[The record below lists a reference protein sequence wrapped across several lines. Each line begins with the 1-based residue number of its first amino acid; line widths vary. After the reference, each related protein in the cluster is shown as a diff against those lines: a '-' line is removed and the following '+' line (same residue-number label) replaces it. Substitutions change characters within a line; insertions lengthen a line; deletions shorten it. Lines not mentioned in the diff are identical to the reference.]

1 MPDHW
6 EMDMGSVK
14 KRFHPHLQSLA
25 RICIVLCLSLGYL
38 TPTYSE
44 TAIQDGAIPID
55 QLRAA
60 QQKELD
66 ALREGYRNQANK
78 PGADQDALFDR
89 YRSDR
94 NRLQEKY
101 NRLDTRNKRVDE
113 MIKQTGAAQT
123 GSNTK
128 DVRADVDTAGN
139 TDQIDRKMVE
149 ELKRRGHDVDTSN
162 PSKVVDHTDD
172 HVYWR
177 KETAAGNKA
186 KETDFDSFKTP
197 GGRDATGN
205 LGEVRDARGEGI
217 DHSSKYH
224 HGRADG
230 DLKTMGK
237 SVSKMDKASDR
248 VRYDE
253 TKGAFVKD
261 QGEFRR
267 SLAEHPD
274 PEMRALA
281 KIDPKTGKSQ
291 ADTLVDQAKAFQKY
305 GDPVTAGIADL
316 GDSPEVQ
323 AQKVKEWQKRSN
335 KYMDA
340 AEQRANRRG
349 DVRDKVTENVEQSYR
364 NANSADPAEKEWNR
378 NAADDIDNNRRRVRE
393 GNEVGDRFLSGEK
406 RRKTADET
414 YSGGWKDRGEPVKG
428 AIPDDELQ
436 RRLNAA
442 EQSANAKKQGGIDSP
457 DGGAPKRGIS
467 SDGDLPASGIGA
479 RRGQGIPDPDL
490 PSAGRRPSWAD
501 GPTDVVVVGKRGK
514 AKVTAIDGRLP
525 KSKPN
530 IKGAVGAGVEAGL
543 QMGEAT
549 ARKLGEVL
557 DRSDQ
562 TVTGKDMADIVKEGS
577 GYEPMRKAVEDTRM
591 RQRIKKIELENKIRD
606 LEKKPGSLTAAEQ
619 SELGRLKQQAA
630 NTDTTTSNLQDLG
643 QQMLVDPN
651 KEIIGRRMGE
661 MEAQAKAE
669 GRKSEFLRDGL
680 PAMGKAGAEVVGN
693 AVGIGAAANMA
704 AEMETFNERS
714 DWSAQKNAMV
724 QHLNDKARWADKR
737 NRKATAELEGILFS
751 GNADSPENQQR
762 VEQLLGEI
770 AANQAEM
777 DKIVAIANG
786 NLSEVDPKKLATIR
800 GLAGSQPDPD
810 AMRDYARQ
818 MSEGARQKAEEE
830 ESWLDKEKKRKQARR
845 AEEEKRRKVEEEK
858 ARLAEQNKQK
868 ETEADDGWGSAES
881 GYGDE
886 APKTAASGEEA
897 LTDKITEIML
907 TEPDPERRKELIR
920 QAIRKHAGGGQ
931 QGGADDGAWGDG
943 GYEQASPAEQY
954 VSAIRAANADGDF
967 QRAMRLAN
975 QARDADPEHAW
986 LNQNYG
992 TIQLLAERDKRYREA
1007 IQNAISNL
1015 ERGNVDESIDALK
1028 RAMQNASTR
1037 LGQDQDVRTLL
1048 EDAKRIAQ
1056 MEREEAIERARRE
1069 GERSAYERDRE
1080 RARYQQRREENR
1092 RSAQALRGA
1101 LMGVLGAVSQAKA
1114 ARSTSTT
1121 VNPGAYSD
1129 DIIQRK
1135 VRENQRKYGDLMKK
1149 YEQSHRQNLHTAP
1162 KTPRRQP
1169 GNNANAGWATKS
1181 SQPAAKTKS
1190 SGFDKWEGDFSSQC
1204 DGKAPGIYEFG
1215 ECFEHT
1221 DF

>member
-1 MPDHW
+1 
-6 EMDMGSVK
+6 MGSANN
-14 KRFHPHLQSLA
+14 RFSPSLHFLVEA
-25 RICIVLCLSLGYL
+25 CIVLCLFLGYL
-38 TPTYSE
+38 TPTFSE

-66 ALREGYRNQANK
+66 TLRERYRNQANQ
-78 PGADQDALFDR
+78 GGTDQDALFDR
-89 YRSDR
+89 YLSDR
-94 NRLQEKY
+94 KRVQDKY
-101 NRLDTRNKRVDE
+101 NRLDTRNQRVDE

-139 TDQIDRKMVE
+139 TDQIDERMVD

-205 LGEVRDARGEGI
+205 LGEVKGEGGEGI
-217 DHSSKYH
+217 DHASKYH

-253 TKGAFVKD
+253 RKGAFVKD

-267 SLAEHPD
+267 SLAQHPD
-274 PEMRALA
+274 PEMRELA
-281 KIDPKTGKSQ
+281 KIDPKTGKTQ

-340 AEQRANRRG
+340 AEQRARHRG
-349 DVRDKVTENVEQSYR
+349 DVRDKVRENFDQSYR
-364 NANSADPAEKEWNR
+364 NANSADPAEREWNR

-414 YSGGWKDRGEPVKG
+414 YSGGWKDRGEPAKG

-436 RRLNAA
+436 RRLGAA
-442 EQSANAKKQGGIDSP
+442 EQSANTKKSGGIDGP
-457 DGGAPKRGIS
+457 DGTGPRTGIS
-467 SDGDLPASGIGA
+467 SDGDLPAGGTGA
-479 RRGQGIPDPDL
+479 RRGQGIPDPGL

-514 AKVTAIDGRLP
+514 AKVTAIDGRRP
-525 KSKPN
+525 KPKTN
-530 IKGAVGAGVEAGL
+530 VMGAVGAGVEAGL

-606 LEKKPGSLTAAEQ
+606 LEKKPGQLTAVEQ

-704 AEMETFNERS
+704 AEMETFDERS

-751 GNADSPENQQR
+751 GKANSPENQQR

-770 AANQAEM
+770 DANQAEM
-777 DKIVAIANG
+777 NKIVAIAND

-800 GLAGSQPDPD
+800 GLAGSQPDPE

-818 MSEGARQKAEEE
+818 MSEGERQKAEEE

-845 AEEEKRRKVEEEK
+845 AEEKKQKQAEEEK
-858 ARLAEQNKQK
+858 ARLAGKEKQK
-868 ETEADDGWGSAES
+868 EAEADDGWGSAES

-886 APKTAASGEEA
+886 APKTAVSGEEA

-907 TEPDPERRKELIR
+907 TEPDPERRKALIR
-920 QAIRKHAGGGQ
+920 QAIREHAGGGGQ
-931 QGGADDGAWGDG
+931 QGGGAWGDG
-943 GYEQASPAEQY
+943 GYEQVSPAEQY

-992 TIQLLAERDKRYREA
+992 TIQTLAERDRRYREA

-1015 ERGNVDESIDALK
+1015 EQGNVDESIDALK
-1028 RAMQNASTR
+1028 AAMRNASTR

-1048 EDAKRIAQ
+1048 EDAKRIAR

-1069 GERSAYERDRE
+1069 GERSAYDRERE
-1080 RARYQQRREENR
+1080 RARYQQRQEENR

-1114 ARSTSTT
+1114 ARSTGTAVT
-1121 VNPGAYSD
+1121 PGAYSD

-1135 VRENQRKYGDLMKK
+1135 VRENQRKYGGLMKK

-1162 KTPRRQP
+1162 KTSRRNP
-1169 GNNANAGWATKS
+1169 VNNANAGWEVKP
-1181 SQPAAKTKS
+1181 SQPAAKAKS

-1204 DGKAPGIYEFG
+1204 DGKAPGVYSFG

>member
-1 MPDHW
+1 
-6 EMDMGSVK
+6 MGSANN
-14 KRFHPHLQSLA
+14 RFSPSLHYFA
-25 RICIVLCLSLGYL
+25 EACIVLCLFLGYL
-38 TPTYSE
+38 TPTFSE

-66 ALREGYRNQANK
+66 TLRERYRNQANQG
-78 PGADQDALFDR
+78 GADQDALFDR
-89 YRSDR
+89 YLSDR
-94 NRLQEKY
+94 KRVQDKY
-101 NRLDTRNKRVDE
+101 NRLDTRNQRVDE

-139 TDQIDRKMVE
+139 TDQIDERMVD

-253 TKGAFVKD
+253 SKGAFVKD

-267 SLAEHPD
+267 SLAQHPD
-274 PEMRALA
+274 PEMRELA
-281 KIDPKTGKSQ
+281 RIEPKTGKSQ

-349 DVRDKVTENVEQSYR
+349 DVRDKVRENFDQSYR
-364 NANSADPAEKEWNR
+364 NANSADPAEREWNR
-378 NAADDIDNNRRRVRE
+378 NAADNIDNDRRRVRE

-414 YSGGWKDRGEPVKG
+414 YSGGWKDRGEPAKG
-428 AIPDDELQ
+428 AIPDEELKQ
-436 RRLNAA
+436 RLGEA
-442 EQSANAKKQGGIDSP
+442 EQRARSDTAEAGKNKTATQTSGSELEN
-457 DGGAPKRGIS
+457 GATGK
-467 SDGDLPASGIGA
+467 A
-479 RRGQGIPDPDL
+479 RTATPEADL
-490 PSAGRRPSWAD
+490 PSSGKRPTWAD
-501 GPTDVVVVGKRGK
+501 GPNDVAVVGKGGK
-514 AKVTAIDGRLP
+514 AKVTGIDGRVPKP
-525 KSKPN
+525 KSN
-530 IKGAVGAGVEAGL
+530 IAGAAGAGLEAGL
-543 QMGEAT
+543 QVGDAT

-557 DRSDQ
+557 DRDDQ
-562 TVTGKDMADIVKEGS
+562 TVTGKDLVDITKEGS
-577 GYEPMRKAVEDTRM
+577 GYEPMRKVVEDTRM

-606 LEKKPGSLTAAEQ
+606 LEKKPGPLTAAEQ
-619 SELGRLKQQAA
+619 RELGRLKQQAA

-651 KEIIGRRMGE
+651 KEIVSRRMKE
-661 MEAQAKAE
+661 MEAQARAE
-669 GRKSEFLRDGL
+669 GRKPEFLKDGL
-680 PAMGKAGAEVVGN
+680 PAMAKIGAEGFGN
-693 AVGIGAAANMA
+693 ATGLGAAASMK
-704 AEMETFNERS
+704 AEMDTYNERS
-714 DWSAQKNAMV
+714 DWSAQKNYMR
-724 QHLNDKARWADKR
+724 QHLETKAR
-737 NRKATAELEGILFS
+737 KANQRTRIAVAELEGILFS
-751 GNADSPENQQR
+751 GNPDSPENLQR
-762 VEQLLGEI
+762 IEQLLAAI
-770 AANQAEM
+770 AANKAEM

-786 NLSEVDPKKLATIR
+786 NLSEVDPKKLAVIR
-800 GLAGSQPDPD
+800 GLAGSHPDPN

-818 MSEGARQKAEEE
+818 MTEGARQKAN
-830 ESWLDKEKKRKQARR
+830 
-845 AEEEKRRKVEEEK
+845 EEK
-858 ARLAEQNKQK
+858 ARLAEEENKK
-868 ETEADDGWGSAES
+868 SGEADDGWGTAES

-886 APKTAASGEEA
+886 APMRAASSEEA

-920 QAIRKHAGGGQ
+920 QAIREHSGGGRQ
-931 QGGADDGAWGDG
+931 DGGWGSGASDDGEWGDG

-954 VSAIRAANADGDF
+954 VSAIMAANASCDF
-967 QRAMRLAN
+967 QRALDLAN
-975 QARDADPEHAW
+975 QARVADPNHVW
-986 LNQNYG
+986 LNQNYDV
-992 TIQLLAERDKRYREA
+992 IQSLANRQQAYRHALQAA
-1007 IQNAISNL
+1007 IGSL
-1015 ERGNVDESIDALK
+1015 EHGKSAESIGSLK
-1028 RAMQNASTR
+1028 TAMQNASTQC
-1037 LGQDQDVRTLL
+1037 GQDQTVRSLL
-1048 EDAKRIAQ
+1048 EDAKRIAR
-1056 MEREEAIERARRE
+1056 MEREEAIERARLE
-1069 GERSAYERDRE
+1069 GERSAYERE
-1080 RARYQQRREENR
+1080 RSQARYQREQEDRR
-1092 RSAQALRGA
+1092 RSAEALRGA
-1101 LMGVLGAVSQAKA
+1101 LMGVLGAVSQAKTV
-1114 ARSTSTT
+1114 RNTSTSIPT
-1121 VNPGAYSD
+1121 PYSD

-1135 VRENQRKYGDLMKK
+1135 VRENERKYGDLMKK
-1149 YEQSHRQNLHTAP
+1149 YEQSHRENLHTAP
-1162 KTPRRQP
+1162 KTSRLRSS
-1169 GNNANAGWATKS
+1169 NSSAGTNSSWGGTSSVPQTRSPSSRGGPLPPAGGLLGPATGGYEC
-1181 SQPAAKTKS
+1181 
-1190 SGFDKWEGDFSSQC
+1190 SGPKEWCDKNR
-1204 DGKAPGIYEFG
+1204 P
-1215 ECFEHT
+1215 
-1221 DF
+1221 

>member
-1 MPDHW
+1 
-6 EMDMGSVK
+6 MGRVNN
-14 KRFHPHLQSLA
+14 RFFPSLNFLA
-25 RICIVLCLSLGYL
+25 KACIVLCLFLGYL
-38 TPTYSE
+38 TPTFAE

-66 ALREGYRNQANK
+66 ALREGYRNHANQS
-78 PGADQDALFDR
+78 GADQDALFDR

-94 NRLQEKY
+94 NRIQEKY

-113 MIKQTGAAQT
+113 MIKRTGAAQT

-139 TDQIDRKMVE
+139 TDQIDERMVE

-217 DHSSKYH
+217 DHSSKFH

-248 VRYDE
+248 VRYNE
-253 TKGAFVKD
+253 SKGAFVKD

-267 SLAEHPD
+267 SLAQHPD
-274 PEMRALA
+274 PEMRELA
-281 KIDPKTGKSQ
+281 RIDPKTGKSQ
-291 ADTLVDQAKAFQKY
+291 ADTMVDQAKAFQKY

-349 DVRDKVTENVEQSYR
+349 DVRDKVRENFGQSYR
-364 NANSADPAEKEWNR
+364 EASSADPAEREWNR

-406 RRKTADET
+406 RRKTADGT
-414 YSGGWKDRGEPVKG
+414 YSGGWRDRGEPVKG

-436 RRLNAA
+436 RRLGAA
-442 EQSANAKKQGGIDSP
+442 EQSANAKRSGIP
-457 DGGAPKRGIS
+457 
-467 SDGDLPASGIGA
+467 SDGDLPASGTGA
-479 RRGQGIPDPDL
+479 RRGQGIADPDL

-501 GPTDVVVVGKRGK
+501 SPTDVVVVGKRGK
-514 AKVTAIDGRLP
+514 AKVTAIDGRRP
-525 KSKPN
+525 KPKTN
-530 IKGAVGAGVEAGL
+530 VVGAVGAGVEAGL

-562 TVTGKDMADIVKEGS
+562 SVTGKDLADIVKEGS

-619 SELGRLKQQAA
+619 GELGRLKQQAA

-643 QQMLVDPN
+643 QQMLIDPN

-704 AEMETFNERS
+704 AEMETYNERS

-751 GNADSPENQQR
+751 GNANSPENRQR

-786 NLSEVDPKKLATIR
+786 NLSEVEPKKLATIR
-800 GLAGSQPDPD
+800 GLAGSQPDPV

-818 MSEGARQKAEEE
+818 MIEGERQKAEEE
-830 ESWLDKEKKRKQARR
+830 ESWLAKEKKRKQARR
-845 AEEEKRRKVEEEK
+845 SEEKKQKQAKEEK
-858 ARLAEQNKQK
+858 ARLAEKEKQK
-868 ETEADDGWGSAES
+868 EAEADDGWGSAES

-886 APKTAASGEEA
+886 APKTAVSGEEA

-920 QAIRKHAGGGQ
+920 QALREHAVGGQ
-931 QGGADDGAWGDG
+931 QGGGGADGGAWGDG

-954 VSAIRAANADGDF
+954 VSAIMAANADGDF

-992 TIQLLAERDKRYREA
+992 TIQLLAERDKRYRDA

-1015 ERGNVDESIDALK
+1015 ERGNVNESIDALK
-1028 RAMQNASTR
+1028 TAMQNASTR
-1037 LGQDQDVRTLL
+1037 LGQDKTARSLL
-1048 EDAKRIAQ
+1048 EDAKRIAK
-1056 MEREEAIERARRE
+1056 MEREEAIERARLE
-1069 GERSAYERDRE
+1069 GERSAYERERE
-1080 RARYQQRREENR
+1080 RARYQQRQEENR

-1101 LMGVLGAVSQAKA
+1101 LMGVLGAVSQAKTT
-1114 ARSTSTT
+1114 RNTGTS
-1121 VNPGAYSD
+1121 NPGAFSN
-1129 DIIQRK
+1129 DIFQRK

-1149 YEQSHRQNLHTAP
+1149 YEQSHRENLHTAP

-1169 GNNANAGWATKS
+1169 INNAGNANQGWT
-1181 SQPAAKTKS
+1181 QPAAKTTS

>member
-1 MPDHW
+1 MPDYW
-6 EMDMGSVK
+6 EVDMGRVNN
-14 KRFHPHLQSLA
+14 RFFPSLNFLA
-25 RICIVLCLSLGYL
+25 KACIVLCLFLGYL
-38 TPTYSE
+38 TPTFAE

-66 ALREGYRNQANK
+66 ALREGYRNHANQS
-78 PGADQDALFDR
+78 GADQDALFDR

-94 NRLQEKY
+94 NRIQEKY

-113 MIKQTGAAQT
+113 MIKRTGAAQT

-139 TDQIDRKMVE
+139 TDQIDERMVE

-217 DHSSKYH
+217 DHSSKFH

-248 VRYDE
+248 VRYNE
-253 TKGAFVKD
+253 SKGAFVKD

-267 SLAEHPD
+267 SLAQHPD
-274 PEMRALA
+274 PEMRELA
-281 KIDPKTGKSQ
+281 RIDPKTGKSQ
-291 ADTLVDQAKAFQKY
+291 ADTMVDQAKAFQKY

-349 DVRDKVTENVEQSYR
+349 DVRDKVRENFGQSYR
-364 NANSADPAEKEWNR
+364 EASSADPAEREWNR

-406 RRKTADET
+406 RRKTADGT
-414 YSGGWKDRGEPVKG
+414 YSGGWRDRGEPVKG

-436 RRLNAA
+436 RRLGAA
-442 EQSANAKKQGGIDSP
+442 EQSANAKRSGIP
-457 DGGAPKRGIS
+457 
-467 SDGDLPASGIGA
+467 SDGDLPASGTGA
-479 RRGQGIPDPDL
+479 RRGQGIADPDL

-501 GPTDVVVVGKRGK
+501 SPTDVVVVGKRGK
-514 AKVTAIDGRLP
+514 AKVTAIDGRRP
-525 KSKPN
+525 KPKTN
-530 IKGAVGAGVEAGL
+530 VVGAVGAGVEAGL

-562 TVTGKDMADIVKEGS
+562 SVTGKDLADIVKEGS

-619 SELGRLKQQAA
+619 GELGRLKQQAA

-643 QQMLVDPN
+643 QQMLIDPN

-704 AEMETFNERS
+704 AEMETYNERS

-751 GNADSPENQQR
+751 GNANSPENRQR

-786 NLSEVDPKKLATIR
+786 NLSEVEPKKLATIR
-800 GLAGSQPDPD
+800 GLAGSQPDPV

-818 MSEGARQKAEEE
+818 MIEGERQKAEEE
-830 ESWLDKEKKRKQARR
+830 ESWLAKEKKRKQARR
-845 AEEEKRRKVEEEK
+845 SEEKKQKQAKEEK
-858 ARLAEQNKQK
+858 ARLAEKEKQK
-868 ETEADDGWGSAES
+868 EAEADDGWGSAES

-886 APKTAASGEEA
+886 APKTAVSGEEA

-920 QAIRKHAGGGQ
+920 QALREHAVGGQ
-931 QGGADDGAWGDG
+931 QGGGGADGGAWGDG

-954 VSAIRAANADGDF
+954 VSAIMAANADGDF

-992 TIQLLAERDKRYREA
+992 TIQLLAERDKRYRDA

-1015 ERGNVDESIDALK
+1015 ERGNVNESIDALK
-1028 RAMQNASTR
+1028 TAMQNASTR
-1037 LGQDQDVRTLL
+1037 LGQDKTARSLL
-1048 EDAKRIAQ
+1048 EDAKRIAK
-1056 MEREEAIERARRE
+1056 MEREEAIERARLE
-1069 GERSAYERDRE
+1069 GERSAYERERE
-1080 RARYQQRREENR
+1080 RARYQQRQEENR

-1101 LMGVLGAVSQAKA
+1101 LMGVLGAVSQAKTT
-1114 ARSTSTT
+1114 RNTGTS
-1121 VNPGAYSD
+1121 NPGAFSN
-1129 DIIQRK
+1129 DIFQRK

-1149 YEQSHRQNLHTAP
+1149 YEQSHRENLHTAP

-1169 GNNANAGWATKS
+1169 INNAGNANQGWT
-1181 SQPAAKTKS
+1181 QPAAKTTS

>member
-1 MPDHW
+1 
-6 EMDMGSVK
+6 MGSANN
-14 KRFHPHLQSLA
+14 RFSPSLHYFA
-25 RICIVLCLSLGYL
+25 EACIVLCLFLGYL
-38 TPTYSE
+38 TPTFSE

-66 ALREGYRNQANK
+66 ALRERYRNQANQ
-78 PGADQDALFDR
+78 GGTDQDALFDR
-89 YRSDR
+89 YLSDR
-94 NRLQEKY
+94 KRVQDKH
-101 NRLDTRNKRVDE
+101 NRLDTRNQRVDG
-113 MIKQTGAAQT
+113 MINRTGAAQT

-139 TDQIDRKMVE
+139 TDQIDERMVD

-248 VRYDE
+248 ARYDE
-253 TKGAFVKD
+253 GKGAFVKD

-267 SLAEHPD
+267 SLAQHPD
-274 PEMRALA
+274 PEMRELA

-349 DVRDKVTENVEQSYR
+349 DVRDKVRENFDQSYR
-364 NANSADPAEKEWNR
+364 NANSADPAEREWNR
-378 NAADDIDNNRRRVRE
+378 NAADNIDNDRRRVRE

-414 YSGGWKDRGEPVKG
+414 YSGGWKDRGEPAKG

-436 RRLNAA
+436 RRLGAA
-442 EQSANAKKQGGIDSP
+442 ELSTNAKRPGGIDGP
-457 DGGAPKRGIS
+457 DGAAPRTGSS
-467 SDGDLPASGIGA
+467 SDGDLPASGTGS

-501 GPTDVVVVGKRGK
+501 SPTDVVVVGKRGK

-525 KSKPN
+525 KSGPN
-530 IKGAVGAGVEAGL
+530 VKGAIGAGLETGL
-543 QMGEAT
+543 QVGDAT
-549 ARKLGEVL
+549 AKKLGEVL
-557 DRSDQ
+557 DRDDQ
-562 TVTGKDMADIVKEGS
+562 TVTGKDLVDIAKEGS

-606 LEKKPGSLTAAEQ
+606 LEKKPGPLTAVEQ

-704 AEMETFNERS
+704 AEMGTFDERS

-751 GNADSPENQQR
+751 GKANSPENQQR

-770 AANQAEM
+770 DANQAEM
-777 DKIVAIANG
+777 NKIVAIANG

-800 GLAGSQPDPD
+800 GLAGSQPDPE

-818 MSEGARQKAEEE
+818 MSEGERQKAEEE
-830 ESWLDKEKKRKQARR
+830 NSWLAKEKKRKQARR
-845 AEEEKRRKVEEEK
+845 AEEEKQRKAEEEK
-858 ARLAEQNKQK
+858 ARLAGKEKQK
-868 ETEADDGWGSAES
+868 EAEADDGWGSAES

-886 APKTAASGEEA
+886 APKTAVSGEEA

-907 TEPDPERRKELIR
+907 TEPDPERRKALIR
-920 QAIRKHAGGGQ
+920 QAIREHAGGGGQ
-931 QGGADDGAWGDG
+931 QGGGAWGDG
-943 GYEQASPAEQY
+943 GYEQVSPAEQY

-992 TIQLLAERDKRYREA
+992 TIQTLAERDRRYREA

-1015 ERGNVDESIDALK
+1015 EQGNVDESIDALK

-1037 LGQDQDVRTLL
+1037 LGQDKMARSLL
-1048 EDAKRIAQ
+1048 EDAKRIAR
-1056 MEREEAIERARRE
+1056 MKREEAIERARLE
-1069 GERSAYERDRE
+1069 GERSAYERERE
-1080 RARYQQRREENR
+1080 QARYEQRREENR
-1092 RSAQALRGA
+1092 RSAQALRGV
-1101 LMGVLGAVSQAKA
+1101 LMGVLGEVNKAKA
-1114 ARSTSTT
+1114 ARSTGTS
-1121 VNPGAYSD
+1121 NPNPYSD

-1162 KTPRRQP
+1162 KTPRRQTV
-1169 GNNANAGWATKS
+1169 NNANAGWATKS
-1181 SQPAAKTKS
+1181 SQPTAKTKS

-1204 DGKAPGIYEFG
+1204 DGKAPGVYEFG